1 LGQPRATP
9 SSTFTASSCLNAV
22 GRITDTLIAVSRLIY
37 AGHIVRYANAKI
49 VVGIGGAALPHVIGR
64 SRRNYELDK
73 SKLGDPDLA
82 WASLYYDTI
91 VQDART
97 LRDLVDVVGSGWIM
111 VGSDRP
117 FPIRDPAPV
126 KIVEATA
133 LSGAE
138 RTAIHHVTTP
148 RRLGL

>member
-1 LGQPRATP
+1 VVQRCHTSLAACAATTNSTSP
-9 SSTFTASSCLNAV
+9 SSAIPIWLAPRFT
-22 GRITDTLIAVSRLIY
+22 T
-37 AGHIVRYANAKI
+37 
-49 VVGIGGAALPHVIGR
+49 
-64 SRRNYELDK
+64 
-73 SKLGDPDLA
+73 
-82 WASLYYDTI
+82 DTI

-97 LRDLVDVVGSGWIM
+97 LRDLVDVVGSGRIM